1 MLRAILGVVG
11 GLVSWMLIATIGNI
25 VMRLA
30 WPGYSEVEKAMAF
43 TPAMMLARLLL
54 GALASVGAGI
64 VGAWI
69 TKGNGRAIVVLAVVL
84 LAIFIPVHYGLWDRF
99 PLWYHITFLL
109 SLVVITPLGS
119 MLFRSRARAA

>member
-1 MLRAILGVVG
+1 
-11 GLVSWMLIATIGNI
+11 MLIATIGNI

-54 GALASVGAGI
+54 GALASVGARI

-69 TKGNGRAIVVLAVVL
+69 TKGNGPAIVVLAIVL

-99 PLWYHITFLL
+99 PFWYHITFLL
-109 SLVVITPLGS
+109 SLVVITPLGG

>member
-1 MLRAILGVVG
+1 
-11 GLVSWMLIATIGNI
+11 MLIATIGNI

-64 VGAWI
+64 VGAWM

>member
-30 WPGYSEVEKAMAF
+30 WPSYSEVEKAMAF

-109 SLVVITPLGS
+109 SLVVITPLGG

>member
-69 TKGNGRAIVVLAVVL
+69 TKGNGRAIVVLAIVL
-84 LAIFIPVHYGLWDRF
+84 LAIFIPVHYGLWDKF
-99 PLWYHITFLL
+99 PFWYHITFLL